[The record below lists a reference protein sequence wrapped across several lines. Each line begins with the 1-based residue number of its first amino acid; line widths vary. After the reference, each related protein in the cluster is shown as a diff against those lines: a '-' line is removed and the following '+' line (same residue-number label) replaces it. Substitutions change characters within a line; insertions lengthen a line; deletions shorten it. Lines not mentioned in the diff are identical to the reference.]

1 MKTIAVIDDDIHIG
15 NMLEELLQ
23 REGYAVVR
31 AYSGTEAVLLLERV
45 RPDLVLLDLM
55 LPGLPG
61 EEVLAQIRGIPVMV
75 VSAKVGDCTNE
86 EVLRS
91 FSVES
96 FDACFVCL
104 GDNNVLGSL
113 QITSLLKELGAKK
126 VFSKADDDVQ
136 AKFLLRN
143 GADSVIYP
151 EREAALRL
159 AISESSD
166 SIFDCIPLTSDHSI
180 YELEPMDRWI
190 GKSLKELNFRVKYH
204 LTVVGVKRGDV
215 VIPNLSPDYAFRK
228 DEHLLVLGRIEDIRK
243 VTR

>member
-1 MKTIAVIDDDIHIG
+1 MKSFLIIG
-15 NMLEELLQ
+15 MGSFGHHLCHALAEQKCEVMVVDRVSETLED
-23 REGYAVVR
+23 
-31 AYSGTEAVLLLERV
+31 VLPL
-45 RPDLVLLDLM
+45 
-55 LPGLPG
+55 
-61 EEVLAQIRGIPVMV
+61 V

-96 FDACFVCL
+96 FDACFVCM

-113 QITSLLKELGAKK
+113 EITSLLKELGAKK

-143 GADSVIYP
+143 GADEVIYP
-151 EREAALRL
+151 EQEVAVSL
-159 AISESSD
+159 AVSESSD
-166 SIFDCIPLTSDHSI
+166 SIFDCIHLTADYSI
-180 YELEPMDRWI
+180 YELQPMDRWL

-204 LTVVGVKRGDV
+204 LTIIAAMRDGVIR
-215 VIPNLSPDYAFRK
+215 PNLSPDYVFKA

-243 VTR
+243 VIR

>member
-1 MKTIAVIDDDIHIG
+1 MKSFLIVGMGSFGHHLCRALADQKCEVMVADQVSDT
-15 NMLEELLQ
+15 LEDLLP
-23 REGYAVVR
+23 
-31 AYSGTEAVLLLERV
+31 L
-45 RPDLVLLDLM
+45 
-55 LPGLPG
+55 
-61 EEVLAQIRGIPVMV
+61 V

-91 FSVES
+91 FDIPS

-104 GDNNVLGSL
+104 GDSNVLGSL

-143 GADSVIYP
+143 GADHVIYP
-151 EREAALRL
+151 EQEVAVNL

-166 SIFDCIPLTSDHSI
+166 SIFDCISLTDEYSI
-180 YELEPMDRWI
+180 YELQPMDRWI
-190 GKSLKELNFRVKYH
+190 GKGLKELNFRVKYH

>member
-1 MKTIAVIDDDIHIG
+1 MVADQVSDT
-15 NMLEELLQ
+15 LEDLLP
-23 REGYAVVR
+23 
-31 AYSGTEAVLLLERV
+31 L
-45 RPDLVLLDLM
+45 
-55 LPGLPG
+55 
-61 EEVLAQIRGIPVMV
+61 V

-91 FSVES
+91 FDIPS

-104 GDNNVLGSL
+104 GDSNVLGSL

-143 GADSVIYP
+143 GADHVIYP
-151 EREAALRL
+151 EQEAAVNL

-166 SIFDCIPLTSDHSI
+166 SIFDCISLTDEYSI
-180 YELEPMDRWI
+180 YELQPMDRWI
-190 GKSLKELNFRVKYH
+190 GKSLKELNFRVKYN
-204 LTVVGVKRGDV
+204 LTVIAAMRDGIIR
-215 VIPNLSPDYAFRK
+215 PNLSPDYTFKA

-243 VTR
+243 VVR

>member
-1 MKTIAVIDDDIHIG
+1 MKSFLIVGMGSFGHHLCRALADQKCEVMVADQVSDT
-15 NMLEELLQ
+15 LEDLLP
-23 REGYAVVR
+23 
-31 AYSGTEAVLLLERV
+31 L
-45 RPDLVLLDLM
+45 
-55 LPGLPG
+55 
-61 EEVLAQIRGIPVMV
+61 V

-91 FSVES
+91 FDIPS

-104 GDNNVLGSL
+104 GDSNVLGSL

-143 GADSVIYP
+143 GADHVIYP
-151 EREAALRL
+151 EQEAAVNL

-166 SIFDCIPLTSDHSI
+166 SIFDCIHLTADYSI
-180 YELEPMDRWI
+180 YELQPMDRWL

-204 LTVVGVKRGDV
+204 LTIIAAMRDGVIR
-215 VIPNLSPDYAFRK
+215 PNLSPDYVFKA

-243 VTR
+243 VIR

>member
-1 MKTIAVIDDDIHIG
+1 MKSFLIVGMGPFGHHLCRALADQKCEVMVADQVSDT
-15 NMLEELLQ
+15 LEDLLP
-23 REGYAVVR
+23 
-31 AYSGTEAVLLLERV
+31 L
-45 RPDLVLLDLM
+45 
-55 LPGLPG
+55 
-61 EEVLAQIRGIPVMV
+61 V

-91 FSVES
+91 FDIPS

-104 GDNNVLGSL
+104 GDSNILGSL

-143 GADSVIYP
+143 GADEVIYP
-151 EREAALRL
+151 EQEVAVSL
-159 AISESSD
+159 AVSESSD
-166 SIFDCIPLTSDHSI
+166 SIFDCIHLTADYSI
-180 YELEPMDRWI
+180 YELQPMDRWL

-204 LTVVGVKRGDV
+204 LTIIAAMRDGVIRL
-215 VIPNLSPDYAFRK
+215 NLSPDYVFKA

-243 VTR
+243 VIR

>member
-1 MKTIAVIDDDIHIG
+1 MKSFLIVGLGSFGHHLCRALAEQKCEVMVADQVSET
-15 NMLEELLQ
+15 LEDLLP
-23 REGYAVVR
+23 
-31 AYSGTEAVLLLERV
+31 L
-45 RPDLVLLDLM
+45 
-55 LPGLPG
+55 
-61 EEVLAQIRGIPVMV
+61 V

-91 FSVES
+91 FDIPS

-104 GDNNVLGSL
+104 GDSNILGSL

-143 GADSVIYP
+143 GADEVIYP
-151 EREAALRL
+151 ELEL
-159 AISESSD
+159 AVSLAVSESSD
-166 SIFDCIPLTSDHSI
+166 SIFDCIPLTADHSI
-180 YELEPMDRWI
+180 YELEPMERWL

-204 LTVVGVKRGDV
+204 LTIIAAMRDGVIR
-215 VIPNLSPDYAFRK
+215 PNLSPDYVFKA

>member
-1 MKTIAVIDDDIHIG
+1 MKTFLIIG
-15 NMLEELLQ
+15 MGSFGHHLCRALAEQKCEVMIVDQRSECLE
-23 REGYAVVR
+23 
-31 AYSGTEAVLLLERV
+31 
-45 RPDLVLLDLM
+45 DM
-55 LPGLPG
+55 LPQ
-61 EEVLAQIRGIPVMV
+61 VA
-75 VSAKVGDCTNE
+75 SARVGDCTNP

-91 FSVES
+91 FSIES

-104 GDNNVLGSL
+104 GEDVLGSL
-113 QITSLLKELGAKK
+113 QVTSLLKELGAKK

-143 GADSVIYP
+143 GADHIIYP

-204 LTVVGVKRGDV
+204 LTIIAAMRDGVIR
-215 VIPNLSPDYAFRK
+215 PNLSPDYVFKA

-243 VTR
+243 VVR